1 MSMFNNPLSYDY
13 SRILNVFR
21 GTFYCLNLATVAV
34 DISVESLTLCGLR
47 EGEEG
52 GGFRGPPA

>member
-34 DISVESLTLCGLR
+34 DISVESLSVWNL
-47 EGEEG
+47 
-52 GGFRGPPA
+52 